1 MSDASV
7 EISFRADLSDLE
19 SGAADAVAAIGR
31 ASDAIVRIA
40 EESSLKQIA
49 IAEDRNDFL
58 LRMGEESLDQWKA
71 NAIAGENAKLAAELS
86 YLDRKSA
93 ADRADAAAE
102 ARDLEQRRALYE
114 THALA
119 LQKIDEQAAER
130 KRALDQQELQ
140 DFISADNARL
150 QECIRAADAEYK
162 EHKISADER
171 YALEQN
177 LTAGIYN
184 EEIARLNALLATL
197 QQGTKAW
204 EDAIKQRQ
212 KLEQDFTRQ
221 SEANTSQLEQQE
233 AAKWTQLSNSIR
245 SGFNSAIDGMLFQG
259 KTFEQGMLTIAEGL
273 IKAFLEMGEKIAE
286 DWIQRQIESLFMTES
301 VQATTATTEVT
312 TQAGIA
318 AATAYAQYAAFPP
331 VAEAMAAEAF
341 AATMAWGMPKLATG
355 AWDLKSDMVAELHKG
370 EMVVPENFASGLRA
384 NGGSFGG
391 GDVHMHYSPTIHARE
406 PASLAQMLVTESSAM
421 LGWLQRQLRN
431 GAMRTA

>member
-31 ASDAIVRIA
+31 ASDAILRIA

-71 NAIAGENAKLAAELS
+71 NAIAQENAKLAAELS
-86 YLDRKSA
+86 YLDKKSA
-93 ADRADAAAE
+93 ADQAEASAE
-102 ARDLEQRRALYE
+102 ARDLEQRRTLYAA
-114 THALA
+114 HALA
-119 LQKIDEQAAER
+119 LQKIDEEAAER
-130 KRALDQQELQ
+130 KRALDRQELS
-140 DFISADNARL
+140 DDLSADNAKL
-150 QECIRAADAEYK
+150 QDGIRALDAEYK
-162 EHKISADER
+162 EHQISADER
-171 YALEQN
+171 YRLEQT
-177 LTAGIYN
+177 LTAQIYA
-184 EEIARLNALLATL
+184 EEINRLDALIAKL
-197 QQGTKAW
+197 QQGTKAY
-204 EDAIKQRQ
+204 EDAMKQRQ
-212 KLEQDFTRQ
+212 KLEQDFTKQ
-221 SEANTSQLEQQE
+221 SEANTNRLETEE

-245 SGFNSAIDGMLFQG
+245 SSFNSAIDGMLFQG
-259 KTFEQGMLTIAEGL
+259 KTFLQGMLAIAEGV

-341 AATMAWGMPKLATG
+341 AATMAWGMPKLAMG
-355 AWDLKSDMVAELHKG
+355 AWDLKSDMVAELHRG

-384 NGGSFGG
+384 NGGGFGG
-391 GDVHMHYSPTIHARE
+391 GDVHMNYSPTLHARE
-406 PASLAQMLVTESSAM
+406 PASLAQMLVSESSAM
-421 LGWLQRQLRN
+421 LAWLRRQMRN
-431 GAMRTA
+431 GAIGMA